1 MVAVLTVAGLTVSGS
16 ITPLM
21 LLILT
26 FALSAGDAFKAPTW
40 RALLPELVPKE
51 DLPAAASTALNS
63 TSPEPSGPAWPE

>member
-40 RALLPELVPKE
+40 RALQLVPKE